1 MKKLFVF
8 SVALTAIL
16 SLSSCNKETVDSATA
31 LPEGKVV
38 SFTLDVPG
46 EQNEAEEDVKLSFGE
61 KVGDKIHMTW
71 NAGDAFALITRL
83 PDDKY
88 TYNADKKQVEPSAT
102 VADCGPFTTTQDGVS
117 TATFTGTIPDGAPDQ
132 NGIAIF
138 PASAYA
144 AGTGHIQYS
153 SNFLIGF
160 NTALPSEQDG
170 TGVKYL
176 VATAKLK
183 NGNLGKFTFPFG
195 MVKIN
200 VPAGLGITKISLSEP
215 VGTTKPLCAN
225 KVHLYYYFDKS
236 GCSLATTGDKVYSI
250 NVSNGG
256 EELSGDIYFVTRNLD
271 ASVTLTLSFFKGAQ
285 MSKPMKATSKALSG
299 GQMIDYGTVTPVFPE
314 QTVITYDR
322 GVETKA
328 NRGFIPTGEE
338 EKFPYVMPS
347 STATPYTLSIKSD
360 SSEMD
365 YTWYN
370 SEHTYTLGG
379 YEWTF
384 GSTKTFDAGYDVT
397 GGDGN
402 KGMFFYTGKT
412 NCNLRIESD
421 GAYVKLP
428 VVPGKKLVAISVSIA
443 NSKSAVW
450 WKLAKDNA
458 AANCLNGAGS
468 VSMNSESGLVTV
480 HLTDTEEDTPYY
492 FVSTGGATQPVKL
505 ILYYQ

>member
-83 PDDKY
+83 PDGEY
-88 TYNADKKQVEPSAT
+88 TYNGDKKQVEPSAT

-117 TATFTGTIPDGAPDQ
+117 TATFSGTIPDGAPDQ
-132 NGIAIF
+132 NGMAIF

-236 GCSLATTGDKVYSI
+236 GCSLATTADKVYSI

-271 ASVTLTLSFFKGAQ
+271 AGVTLTLSFFKGAQ
-285 MSKPMKATSKALSG
+285 LSKPMKATSKALSG

-338 EKFPYVMPS
+338 EKFPYAAS
-347 STATPYTLSIKSD
+347 SESPYQISIKSNKED
-360 SSEMD
+360 VITD
-365 YTWYN
+365 FTWYN
-370 SEHTYTLGG
+370 TEHTYTLGG

-384 GSTKTFDAGYDVT
+384 GSTMGFEAGYVLASN
-397 GGDGN
+397 DG
-402 KGMFFYTGKT
+402 MYFYTGAT
-412 NCNLRIESD
+412 NCNLRMQPKTYI
-421 GAYVKLP
+421 KLP
-428 VVPGKKLVAISVSIA
+428 VVNGKKLVAISVSIA
-443 NSKSAVW
+443 NGKSVVW

-480 HLTDTEEDTPYY
+480 NLTDTEDDTPYY

>member
-61 KVGDKIHMTW
+61 KVGNKIHMTW

-83 PDDKY
+83 PDDEY
-88 TYNADKKQVEPSAT
+88 TYNGDKKQVEPSAT

-132 NGIAIF
+132 NGMAIF

-215 VGTTKPLCAN
+215 AGTTKPLCAN

-236 GCSLATTGDKVYSI
+236 GCSLATTADKVYSI

-271 ASVTLTLSFFKGAQ
+271 AGVTLTLSFFNGAQ

-338 EKFPYVMPS
+338 EKFPYAAS
-347 STATPYTLSIKSD
+347 SESPYQISIKSNKED
-360 SSEMD
+360 VITD
-365 YTWYN
+365 FTWYN
-370 SEHTYTLGG
+370 TEHTYTLGG

-384 GSTKTFDAGYDVT
+384 GSTMGFEAGYVLASN
-397 GGDGN
+397 DG
-402 KGMFFYTGKT
+402 MYFYTGAT
-412 NCNLRIESD
+412 NCNLRMQPKTYI
-421 GAYVKLP
+421 KLP
-428 VVPGKKLVAISVSIA
+428 VVNGKKLVAISVSIA

-480 HLTDTEEDTPYY
+480 NLTDTEDDTPYY